1 MCSQVFCNL
10 TFVGQFLKSPCEKAH
25 QTAGYVGIV
34 ILQPRCPQGCEHGSC
49 TSPSTCTCE
58 EVNISILMIS
68 IMMISIMIISM
79 MKITH
84 DIIIRVGKE
93 PTAQNEAAQ
102 EETGARIVCSS
113 ASANMVRLVWH
124 LIPHPDCNFMPLIS
138 AHPGATCHP
147 ISGNCSCTPGYTGPL
162 CELPCQNKTFG
173 EGCQEKCSCP
183 DGYNCDHVTGGCLR
197 YKLNISYLYRIL

>member
-1 MCSQVFCNL
+1 
-10 TFVGQFLKSPCEKAH
+10 
-25 QTAGYVGIV
+25 
-34 ILQPRCPQGCEHGSC
+34 
-49 TSPSTCTCE
+49 
-58 EVNISILMIS
+58 
-68 IMMISIMIISM
+68 

-93 PTAQNEAAQ
+93 PTAPNEAVQ

-113 ASANMVRLVWH
+113 VSANMVRLIWH
-124 LIPHPDCNFMPLIS
+124 LHPLPGCNFMPLIS

-147 ISGNCSCTPGYTGPL
+147 VSGNCSCTPGYMGPL
-162 CELPCQNKTFG
+162 CERPCQNKTFG

-197 YKLNISYLYRIL
+197 YQLKTSILQYKIPQIILGAKRTRGAQPAGRTARAHGKAQLSAPERTVAASVRQTSEATIVRSTVRLASTGTGDFQVSRQGR